1 MSTASK
7 INANDL
13 QTNSTAVALV
23 GAETLKQL
31 GLAETDLRQIQ
42 EVATRIQEGNPL
54 SVAEFGRDVAE
65 HTTAYADSLLDQ
77 VRNSDLDEA
86 GAKLSQV
93 VSVAQAL
100 NLGPLSDRR
109 SRIPV
114 FGPMLD
120 RVRLG
125 SGKIMAQFDTTRV
138 QIEKLVTE
146 VSQTQ
151 GNIARRNSGLEEMF
165 TAVREEHR
173 LLGVHI
179 AAGKIRLEQIQAQAT
194 DLRASIENDPARLQE
209 LSDLDSMAATLD
221 KRIGD
226 LMALQ
231 LSAFQSLPMI
241 RMLQTNNQA
250 LIDKFHTISAIT
262 VPAWKRQF
270 MLALSLNEQRNAVQ
284 LANQIDDATNDLLK
298 RNAQLLYRNSV
309 ETAKANQRLVI
320 DVATLKSVQDTL
332 ISTVQDVI
340 KVQQEGVSQRRAAE
354 KEIQGM
360 RLDLHKRLSSGDV
373 TKELH

>member
-1 MSTASK
+1 MQAT
-7 INANDL
+7 NA
-13 QTNSTAVALV
+13 AVAV
-23 GAETLKQL
+23 ITADTLKQL
-31 GLAETDLRQIQ
+31 GLVEADLSQIQ
-42 EVATRIQEGNPL
+42 DVATRIQEGNPL

-65 HTTAYADSLLDQ
+65 HTSAYADSLLDQ

-86 GAKLSQV
+86 GSKLSQV
-93 VSVAQAL
+93 VAVAQEL
-100 NLGPLSDRR
+100 NLGALSDRR
-109 SRIPV
+109 SRIPLI
-114 FGPMLD
+114 GPLID
-120 RVRLG
+120 RARLG
-125 SGKIMAQFDTTRV
+125 SGKIMAKFDTARE
-138 QIEKLVTE
+138 QIEKLVGE

-151 GNIARRNSGLEEMF
+151 QNISQRNAGLEEMF
-165 TAVREEHR
+165 GAVREEHR

-179 AAGKIRLEQIQAQAT
+179 AAGKQRLAEIQAHAT
-194 DLRASIENDPARLQE
+194 ELRATIENDPARLQE
-209 LSDLDSMAATLD
+209 LSDLDALASTLD

-231 LSAFQSLPMI
+231 HSAFQSLPMI
-241 RMLQTNNQA
+241 RMLQSNNQA

-298 RNAQLLYRNSV
+298 RNAELLHRNSV

-332 ISTVQDVI
+332 INTVQDVI
-340 KVQQEGVSQRRAAE
+340 KIQQEGVTQRRAAE

-360 RLDLHKRLSSGDV
+360 RLNLQKRLSRAEDK
-373 TKELH
+373 KELH